1 MWGFLNFFR
10 NANSRSNVHKLNA
23 KVFKEH
29 IENESCTV
37 LDVRTL
43 VEFSRGHIK
52 KAINC
57 NVLDKKKFLK
67 SIDVLNKEKPVYLY
81 CQSGNRSWVAS
92 KILVD
97 LGFKLIYDLKGGYSR
112 WRD

>member
-10 NANSRSNVHKLNA
+10 NANSHSNVHILNA
-23 KVFKEH
+23 NEFKEH

-37 LDVRTL
+37 LDVRTP
-43 VEFSRGHIK
+43 VEFRRGHIK

-81 CQSGNRSWVAS
+81 CQSGNRSRVAS
-92 KILVD
+92 KILMD

>member
-1 MWGFLNFFR
+1 MR
-10 NANSRSNVHKLNA
+10 V
-23 KVFKEH
+23 
-29 IENESCTV
+29 V
-37 LDVRTL
+37 LSSVQTP

-97 LGFKLIYDLKGGYSR
+97 LGFELIYDLKGGYSR

>member
-1 MWGFLNFFR
+1 MGFLNFFR
-10 NANSRSNVHKLNA
+10 NANSCSNVHILNV

-37 LDVRTL
+37 LDVRTP
-43 VEFSRGHIK
+43 VEFRRGHIK

-67 SIDVLNKEKPVYLY
+67 SIDGLNKEKPVYLY
-81 CQSGNRSWVAS
+81 CQSGNRSRVAS
-92 KILVD
+92 KILMD
-97 LGFKLIYDLKGGYSR
+97 LGFELINDLKGGYSR